1 MFNSIG
7 YEPYGFDDFQ
17 GSESGTQVMIGPGQ
31 YSVEETPNAN
41 YIENHNDQ
49 CSGTIA
55 VHQFRECDITK
66 ISASVFVES

>member
-31 YSVEETPNAN
+31 YSVEETPNAD
-41 YIENHNDQ
+41 YIENHNEQ

-55 VHQFRECDITK
+55 VHQFRECDITN
-66 ISASVFVES
+66 FYTGP